1 MKKLSNKQRQA
12 LDILKQHITDHG
24 YAPTV
29 RELAEMIGHK
39 SSSTTHNILRKL
51 QEKGYI
57 KNVGPRAIEILA
69 PKNELQSESDL
80 IANEISELLSKY
92 DFPLE
97 VLQDVHKRLG
107 DSRDP
112 GYVRQQERYLR
123 NVASAGLASN
133 K

>member
-1 MKKLSNKQRQA
+1 MKKLSTRQRQA

-39 SSSTTHNILRKL
+39 SSSTTHNVLKKL

-57 KNVGPRAIEILA
+57 KSVGVRAIEILA
-69 PKNELQSESDL
+69 PYDELQSESDL
-80 IANEISELLSKY
+80 IANEISELLSNY

-97 VLQDVHKRLG
+97 VLQDVQKRL
-107 DSRDP
+107 
-112 GYVRQQERYLR
+112 
-123 NVASAGLASN
+123 
-133 K
+133 